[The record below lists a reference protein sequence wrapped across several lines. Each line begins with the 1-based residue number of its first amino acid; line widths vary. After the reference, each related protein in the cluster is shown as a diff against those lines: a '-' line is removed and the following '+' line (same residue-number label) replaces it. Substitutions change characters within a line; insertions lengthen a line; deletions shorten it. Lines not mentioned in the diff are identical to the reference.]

1 MTSKRENPFQILKGV
16 FHEPNRL
23 AILSELCG
31 SANGITFQELKDE
44 CNLTDGNLS
53 RHLKALEEA
62 KVIRIRKTFI
72 KNRPQTTILLT
83 DKGRDRFMDYLQA
96 LEEVLARAAESVQS
110 ERGKESFMQFAAKAS
125 RS

>member
-31 SANGITFQELKDE
+31 SANGMTFQELKDE

-83 DKGRDRFMDYLQA
+83 DKGRDRFMEYLQA

-110 ERGKESFMQFAAKAS
+110 ESVKRMI
-125 RS
+125 